1 MKHPSARQGTVV
13 QILDRTVEFSRWAM
27 SKKGQRRWALS
38 HRMFATDPWP
48 IIRQAVQR
56 SNIAKDARE
65 AATAFVLQG
74 QAYYVGAREAALAQA
89 KPVLLYYSF
98 LNVAKALILARGVE
112 PKLDKVVHGLSEQ
125 LVPNGTELVDAY
137 LDAYPTTAKDKNVF
151 DLFWKALGG
160 TGVAG
165 TPKLRLDLPKLLPQV
180 VPGHR
185 LWSEGSAERER
196 FIEIA
201 SIPLL
206 ENKPKKELWSR
217 VQLASKDLRR
227 FNITQAAA
235 LAESGLSPGWRNVKA
250 SSGEVW
256 FEQVQPTPYSDRAS
270 DEVMTIIEQLA
281 PSVWMTVLDNPP
293 YRKHY
298 LYLCPAA
305 EVVNRL
311 PQLCSIYA
319 IAYYLGSITRYR
331 PHHFQRI
338 LDTSYG
344 PVIEAFLNDQP
355 AQFLFLI
362 ASEIAKREV
371 TRAALA

>member
-1 MKHPSARQGTVV
+1 MVLAAARQGTTVK
-13 QILDRTVEFSRWAM
+13 ILDRTVEFSRWAM
-27 SKKGQRRWALS
+27 TKKGQRRWALS
-38 HRMFATDPWP
+38 HRVFATDPWP
-48 IIRQAVQR
+48 IIRQAVER
-56 SNIAKDARE
+56 SKIPKDARE
-65 AATAFVLQG
+65 AASAFVLQG
-74 QAYYVGAREAALAQA
+74 QAYYVGARDAALAQA

-112 PKLDKVVHGLSEQ
+112 PELDKVVHGLSEQ
-125 LVPNGTELVDAY
+125 MTPNGTELLDAY
-137 LDAYPTTAKDKNVF
+137 LDAYRTTARDKNVF

-160 TGVAG
+160 AGVPA
-165 TPKLRLDLPKLLPQV
+165 RVVQLDLPKLLPQV

-185 LWSEGSAERER
+185 LWSEGFAQRER

-206 ENKPKKELWSR
+206 EDKTKKELWSR
-217 VQLASKDLRR
+217 VQLASMDLRR
-227 FNITQAAA
+227 FGITQAAA
-235 LAESGLSPGWRNVKA
+235 LAESGLSPDWRRVTA
-250 SSGEVW
+250 PAGEVW
-256 FEQVQPTPYSDRAS
+256 FEQVHPTPFTHRAS
-270 DEVMTIIEQLA
+270 DAVMRVIEQLA

-298 LYLCPAA
+298 LYLCPAT
-305 EVVNRL
+305 ETGNRI

-344 PVIEAFLNDQP
+344 PFIEAFLNDQP

-362 ASEIAKREV
+362 ASEIANREV